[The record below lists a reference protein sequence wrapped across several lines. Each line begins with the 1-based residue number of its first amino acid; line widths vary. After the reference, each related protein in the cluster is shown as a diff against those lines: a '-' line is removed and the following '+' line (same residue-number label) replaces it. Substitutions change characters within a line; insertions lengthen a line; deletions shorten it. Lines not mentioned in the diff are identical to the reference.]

1 MTSDADDQAQ
11 LQRLANIGR
20 EAIRLGGRGH
30 EDDSEDMD
38 LLSARKTFRRS
49 DQVEGQH
56 RNPISP
62 ESLKLTGEHLLKNTP
77 SPGGFGTSTAHGP
90 MGSLSSFGNDGQV
103 PDIHRFESDIDHAY
117 RSQPMSMAVPVAE
130 MVNDPMWNH
139 VAQNGS
145 GNVEADMGNL
155 GDFDVNAV
163 STFLSTSRSDLTIQF
178 LEEMGLL
185 V

>member
-1 MTSDADDQAQ
+1 LEADNQAQ

-20 EAIRLGGRGH
+20 EAIRLGGMGH
-30 EDDSEDMD
+30 EDDSEDLD
-38 LLSARKTFRRS
+38 LLSARKTFHRS
-49 DQVEGQH
+49 DLTEGQH

-62 ESLKLTGEHLLKNTP
+62 ESTELSGEHSLKNALF
-77 SPGGFGTSTAHGP
+77 PGGFGPSTAHEP
-90 MGSLSSFGNDGQV
+90 TGNPSTFANAGHLPNIPRLDAAFDL
-103 PDIHRFESDIDHAY
+103 PY
-117 RSQPMSMAVPVAE
+117 RGQPMPMPVAE

-139 VAQNGS
+139 SGQDGP
-145 GNVEADMGNL
+145 GNVENNMDNV

-163 STFLSTSRSDLTIQF
+163 STFLYTSRSNLIIQF

>member
-1 MTSDADDQAQ
+1 
-11 LQRLANIGR
+11 
-20 EAIRLGGRGH
+20 
-30 EDDSEDMD
+30 MD

-49 DQVEGQH
+49 DLSEVQH

-62 ESLKLTGEHLLKNTP
+62 ESTESSGEHSIKNALF
-77 SPGGFGTSTAHGP
+77 PGGFGPSTAHEPTGP
-90 MGSLSSFGNDGQV
+90 SSSFANDGHL
-103 PDIHRFESDIDHAY
+103 PNIHRFESGFDHTN
-117 RSQPMSMAVPVAE
+117 RGQPVPMPMPVAE

-139 VAQNGS
+139 VGQNGPT
-145 GNVEADMGNL
+145 NLEADIGNL